1 MQKKKFNLSGPIAFA
16 IAVLIL
22 IIFVPFNLI
31 ANYYDKVIDM
41 TPSGRYTLTP
51 KAAEILDETAD
62 EQIEVFFLDDPSA
75 FQQYPKSLPLYHT
88 LTELEKRDNITLT
101 YFDPNE
107 NVTLANELDPD
118 GILGIKADDVFIRV
132 NKTVKRIPY
141 ARMFVKDAND
151 LPEYAGEEAIISA
164 IKLCTEHNLP
174 KVYFLTGYSDK
185 SIDTVYSGYAE
196 AIASDNY
203 KVESLDLS
211 SVDAVPSDAAIIYL
225 AGPEKDITAA
235 DRKKLSDYIDNG
247 GAISMIIPPCDT
259 KGRFENIEFLLAK
272 FEISMDY
279 NQIGESNKSYQYRD
293 MDQSQSEDYFKVTYP
308 MPSSDQ
314 SEDLTSELNQTIAT
328 GLTMDNSMVGISHCR
343 SFNALT
349 NSSELIEK
357 NSIIENLP
365 TSQDSGVYTVI
376 STPMGGDEET
386 AKTAEELNNS
396 PVILGW
402 YSYNKQ
408 NGSKLIVVGSDD
420 IIQNEAV
427 SPNTTASRT
436 LVLFSNTWLF
446 NSDVNMGIGNKSNS
460 YDTMH
465 FEDAKQATFAIR
477 FLFIIPAVLALCG
490 LAVWAKRRYA

>member
-1 MQKKKFNLSGPIAFA
+1 MQKEKFNLSGPIAIA
-16 IAVLIL
+16 IALLIL
-22 IIFVPFNLI
+22 IIFIPVNLI
-31 ANYYDKVIDM
+31 ANYFDKVIDM
-41 TPSGRYTLTP
+41 TPSGKYTLSP
-51 KAAEILDETAD
+51 KAAEILEETSG
-62 EQIEVFFLDDPSA
+62 EQIEVFFLDDPMV
-75 FQQYPKSLPLYHT
+75 FQEYPKNLPLYHT

-101 YFDPNE
+101 YFDPDE
-107 NVTLANELDPD
+107 NVTLANELDPE
-118 GILGIKADDVFIRV
+118 GVLGVTADDTFIRV
-132 NKTVKRIPY
+132 NGTVKRVPY
-141 ARMFVKDAND
+141 ARMFVKDAQE

-164 IKLCTEHNLP
+164 IKLCCEHNLP

-185 SIDTVYSGYAE
+185 TIDNVYSGYAT

-225 AGPEKDITAA
+225 AGPEKDISAA

-279 NQIGESNKSYQYRD
+279 NQISESNKSYQYRD
-293 MDQSQSEDYFKVTYP
+293 KDQSQSEDYFKVTYP

-314 SEDLTSELNQTIAT
+314 SEDLTTELNQAIAN
-328 GLTMDNSMVGISHCR
+328 GQTMDSSMVGISHCR

-376 STPMGGDEET
+376 STPMGGDDET
-386 AKTAEELNNS
+386 AKTAEGLNNS
-396 PVILGW
+396 PVVLGW
-402 YSYNKQ
+402 YSFNKQ

-420 IIQNEAV
+420 IIQDEAV

-465 FEDAKQATFAIR
+465 FEDANQAKSAIKTF
-477 FLFIIPAVLALCG
+477 FVIPGVLAVCG
-490 LAVWAKRRYA
+490 LAVWLKRRYQ